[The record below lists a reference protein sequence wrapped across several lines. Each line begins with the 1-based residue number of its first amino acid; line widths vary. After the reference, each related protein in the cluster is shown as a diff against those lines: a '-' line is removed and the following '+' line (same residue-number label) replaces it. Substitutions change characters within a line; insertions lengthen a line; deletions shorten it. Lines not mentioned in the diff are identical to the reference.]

1 MSGEGQRRSIG
12 SLVGAVI
19 AAAMSRWPVI
29 LGVWVVLVSL
39 SSRAVLPGVRGAV
52 VGISSAIDEADAMLG
67 VAAFLTAY
75 YLLGTSALST
85 FRIVKSR
92 MAVATR
98 ITLILLCAKLCFS
111 TVGPLVSMRTPTTL
125 MVLLLVAS
133 SAIAIVL
140 GVSAFRRAEIG
151 FVALAPVLVGA
162 ASLIRGAGALVSDRV
177 AEIGADTESII
188 SAYRFATVLATV
200 SLVLAVGA
208 MGIAC
213 AWMIKRSM
221 RAGGIVVGLILVAS
235 TIGAR
240 LAALAPDDLEPIS
253 FVVLR
258 RAVQHLLT
266 RPAPL
271 VPEALVMGITIATPL
286 VSLAA
291 LLQRHAPSR
300 LAASV
305 GLAVLAGS
313 SADIPILGL
322 GLACGALFLGVYA
335 ADPHEVSAAVA
346 AGDEKRK
353 LEPLPT
359 PAEPEGAAPGARP
372 ADPEASLPP

>member
-1 MSGEGQRRSIG
+1 
-12 SLVGAVI
+12 
-19 AAAMSRWPVI
+19 
-29 LGVWVVLVSL
+29 
-39 SSRAVLPGVRGAV
+39 
-52 VGISSAIDEADAMLG
+52 
-67 VAAFLTAY
+67 TAY
-75 YLLGTSALST
+75 YLLGTAALST
-85 FRIVKSR
+85 YRIVKSR
-92 MAVATR
+92 MAIATR
-98 ITLILLCAKLCFS
+98 VTLILLCAKLCFS
-111 TVGPLVSMRTPTTL
+111 TVGPLVSIRTPTTL

-133 SAIAIVL
+133 SGIAILL
-140 GVSAFRRAEIG
+140 GISAFRRAEIG

-162 ASLIRGAGALVSDRV
+162 ASLIRGAGAVVSDRV
-177 AEIGADTESII
+177 TEIGADTESII
-188 SAYRFATVLATV
+188 SAYRFATILATV

-235 TIGAR
+235 VIGAK

-271 VPEALVMGITIATPL
+271 LPEALVMGITIATPL

-300 LAASV
+300 LAAAV
-305 GLAVLAGS
+305 GLTVLAGS

-335 ADPHEVSAAVA
+335 ADPHGVSAAVSEA
-346 AGDEKRK
+346 DEKRK
-353 LEPLPT
+353 LEPLPAS
-359 PAEPEGAAPGARP
+359 PASDAGVSSAPP
-372 ADPEASLPP
+372 ADSEASLPP